1 MVASRV
7 AVVGGGLAGLSAALE
22 LKRLGFSVEL
32 FERSR
37 LLGGK
42 ATSFQVD
49 GVEVDNGQHVYLA
62 CCTEFIDFVEQLDG
76 LSFSTGAS
84 GDLPDGVGK
93 GDPPAKPEGSMSRHT
108 PAGPP
113 LMLQHRFEALLLARG
128 KRPARLRA
136 VPLPAPLHLAP
147 ALLRYHHLRPRA
159 RLQIV
164 RALLDARRPAREG
177 ETFAEWLDRHHQTV
191 ATRTAFWEPFFV
203 PALNAPL
210 EEVSAEAALFVITTA
225 FLRDAGAARFGYSR
239 VPLARIA
246 EAAAGKIDRVH
257 LRTPVAGLYL
267 ADPDESPLGTH
278 RPVVPP
284 VGVAVGATPF
294 RGPDDVRGP
303 AENRPPLTLRGIT
316 LEDGNHLEFDGV
328 VLAVPPARLKRLLGQ
343 PETFNV
349 FGLDDFRSAPIID
362 VHLWYDVPTLGF
374 EFAAVLDSPVQWVFE
389 KGRGYVCCSM
399 SAAGE
404 YISWPGSDLVEL
416 CHHELTAVVP
426 ALRTANLLRSAA
438 TRDREATFVP
448 TPGLRRPGPV
458 TSCPQVVIAGSWT
471 DTGWPATMESA
482 VRSGRSA
489 AGALAMQL
497 RAVSSEP

>member
-22 LKRLGFSVEL
+22 LKRIGLSVEL

-49 GVEVDNGQHVYLA
+49 GIEVDNGQHVYLA

-76 LSFSTGAS
+76 LSSSTG
-84 GDLPDGVGK
+84 
-93 GDPPAKPEGSMSRHT
+93 

-113 LMLQHRFEALLLARG
+113 LTLQHRFEALLLARG

-136 VPLPAPLHLAP
+136 VPLPAPFHLAP
-147 ALLRYHHLRPRA
+147 ALLRYHHLSPGA
-159 RLQIV
+159 RLQVV
-164 RALLDARRPAREG
+164 RALLDARRPARPG

-191 ATRTAFWEPFFV
+191 TIRTAFWDPFFV

-210 EEVSAEAALFVITTA
+210 EEVSAEAALFVIVTA
-225 FLRDAGAARFGYSR
+225 FLQDAGAARFGYSR

-257 LRTPVAGLYL
+257 LRMPVAGLYM
-267 ADPDESPLGTH
+267 ADPDEPPPGTH
-278 RPVVPP
+278 RSVVPP
-284 VGVAVGATPF
+284 VGAAT
-294 RGPDDVRGP
+294 RGS
-303 AENRPPLTLRGIT
+303 PPPTLRGIT
-316 LEDGNHLEFDGV
+316 LEDGSHLEFDGV
-328 VLAVPPARLKRLLGQ
+328 VLAVPPGRLKRLLGE

-374 EFAAVLDSPVQWVFE
+374 EFAALLDSPVQWVFE

-416 CHHELTAVVP
+416 CHRELTAVVP
-426 ALRTANLLRSAA
+426 ARRTANLLRSAA

-458 TSCPQVVIAGSWT
+458 TSCPQLVIAGSWT

-489 AGALAMQL
+489 AGALAKQV
-497 RAVSSEP
+497 VSH

>member
-22 LKRLGFSVEL
+22 LKRLGLSVEL

-76 LSFSTGAS
+76 LSSSTGACAA
-84 GDLPDGVGK
+84 D
-93 GDPPAKPEGSMSRHT
+93 
-108 PAGPP
+108 GPP
-113 LMLQHRFEALLLARG
+113 LMLQPRFEALLLARG
-128 KRPARLRA
+128 RRPARLRA

-147 ALLRYHHLRPRA
+147 ALLRYHYLSLGA
-159 RLQIV
+159 RLRVV
-164 RALLDARRPAREG
+164 RALVDARRPARAG
-177 ETFAEWLDRHHQTV
+177 ETFAEWLDRHHQTM
-191 ATRTAFWEPFFV
+191 ATRTAFWDPFFV

-225 FLRDAGAARFGYSR
+225 FLQDSGAARFGYSR

-246 EAAAGKIDRVH
+246 EAAAGKIDQVH

-267 ADPDESPLGTH
+267 ADPDDPTITARPLA
-278 RPVVPP
+278 PP
-284 VGVAVGATPF
+284 VGASPCGCPP
-294 RGPDDVRGP
+294 GP
-303 AENRPPLTLRGIT
+303 PPTLRGIT
-316 LEDGNHLEFDGV
+316 LEDGSHLDCDGV

-349 FGLDDFRSAPIID
+349 FGLDDFRTAPIID
-362 VHLWYDVPTLGF
+362 VHLWYDVSTLGF
-374 EFAAVLDSPVQWVFE
+374 EFAALLDSPVQWVFE

-399 SAAGE
+399 SAAGD

-416 CHHELTAVVP
+416 CHRELTAVVP

-489 AGALAMQL
+489 AHALARPL